1 MYSWNLILKI
11 DASLIIHVVKCE
23 GIPHLHVSSSPFPA
37 FPYYQ
42 YIPIYKLENILKMV
56 KITTKYGYSG
66 CLHNR
71 FIVNLD

>member
-56 KITTKYGYSG
+56 KITTYKSTGI
-66 CLHNR
+66 LDV
-71 FIVNLD
+71 FIIDLLLI